1 MIWRVL
7 VGTVAIV
14 VGMLT
19 LGYVAITEQ
28 DRMASFSTSYE
39 ARNIEAGA
47 SVYEAQCVTCHGD
60 HGQGGRGPA
69 LNEVALFDG
78 TRTSEIGWTG
88 TVHDFIY
95 LTIAGGRPRP
105 SEFYASLGNANR
117 MPTFSN
123 RFGGPLRED
132 EVLAVTA
139 FVMNWGE
146 AYKDANGQFPQATP
160 TPNPNAA
167 GTDITIEL
175 PAGDATRGETLVS
188 SVGCTACH
196 VGPAAGVVAPAWLTA
211 ESKTG
216 TGIAVDAEA
225 RWQEADYSGSATST
239 DQYLF
244 ESIVHPNAFIV
255 PPSEGA
261 TWPAGGP
268 SAMPANYGTTLL
280 KQDMADIIAYLK
292 TVP

>member
-7 VGTVAIV
+7 VGTVSV
-14 VGMLT
+14 VIGMLT

-47 SVYEAQCVTCHGD
+47 AIYEAQCVTCHGD
-60 HGQGGRGPA
+60 LGQGGRGPV
-69 LNEVALFDG
+69 LDDVTLFDG
-78 TRTSEIGWTG
+78 TRTAEIGWTG

-105 SEFYASLGNANR
+105 SEYYAALGNANR
-117 MPTFSN
+117 MPTFSD

-139 FVMNWGE
+139 FVINWGE
-146 AYKDANGQFPQATP
+146 QYKDASGQFPQATP

-167 GTDITIEL
+167 GTDIAIEL
-175 PAGDATRGETLVS
+175 PAGDAARGEALVTS
-188 SVGCTACH
+188 TGCTACH
-196 VGPAAGVVAPAWLTA
+196 IGAAAGTVAPAW
-211 ESKTG
+211 ESAV
-216 TGIAVDAEA
+216 AVDGKGVAVHAEE
-225 RWQEADYSGSATST
+225 RWSAADYAGAAAST
-239 DQYLF
+239 DQFLF
-244 ESIVHPNAFIV
+244 ESIVNPNAYIT
-255 PPSEGA
+255 PPGEGA

-268 SAMPANYGTTLL
+268 SVMPGNYGTTLL
-280 KQDMADIIAYLK
+280 KQDVADIIAYLK

>member
-7 VGTVAIV
+7 VGTVSLLI
-14 VGMLT
+14 GMLT

-39 ARNIEAGA
+39 ARRIEAGA
-47 SVYEAQCVTCHGD
+47 AIYEAQCATCHGD
-60 HGQGGRGPA
+60 RGQGGRGPK
-69 LNEVALFDG
+69 LDDVTLFDG
-78 TRTSEIGWTG
+78 TVTGAIGWTG

-95 LTIAGGRPRP
+95 LTVAGGRPRP

-123 RFGGPLRED
+123 SFGGPLRDD
-132 EVLAVTA
+132 EVRSVTA
-139 FVMNWGE
+139 FVLNWGE

-175 PAGDATRGETLVS
+175 PAGDAARGETLVS
-188 SVGCTACH
+188 SAGCVACH
-196 VGPAAGVVAPAWLTA
+196 IGAAAGVTGPAWLTA
-211 ESKTG
+211 ESKDG
-216 TGIAVDAEA
+216 KGVAAHIEE
-225 RWQEADYSGSATST
+225 RWQAAGYAGAATST
-239 DQYLF
+239 DQYVF
-244 ESIVHPNAFIV
+244 ESIVNPNGSIV
-255 PPSEGA
+255 PPGEGA
-261 TWPAGGP
+261 TWQAAGP
-268 SAMPANYGTTLL
+268 SIMPGTYATSLL
-280 KQDMADIIAYLK
+280 KQDVADIIAYLK